1 MFMYKPDNTNKHLII
16 LLTLLTS
23 LVSLGEGKCLLGNS
37 LYLGLYVLNLNVIN
51 NRLQKQIQL

>member
-1 MFMYKPDNTNKHLII
+1 MYKPDNTNKHLII